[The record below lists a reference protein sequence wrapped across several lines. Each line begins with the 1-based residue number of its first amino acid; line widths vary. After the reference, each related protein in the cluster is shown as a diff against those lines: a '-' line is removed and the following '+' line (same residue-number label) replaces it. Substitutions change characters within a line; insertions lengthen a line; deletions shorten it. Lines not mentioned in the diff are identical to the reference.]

1 MGDDAWVW
9 QKEKRCNK
17 ELSMFVSSSGCDIAY
32 KHMLMTAGL
41 MTFSRSIMHD
51 MNMVGKQS
59 EKMKLNLYAR

>member
-1 MGDDAWVW
+1 
-9 QKEKRCNK
+9 
-17 ELSMFVSSSGCDIAY
+17 MFVSSSGCDIAY